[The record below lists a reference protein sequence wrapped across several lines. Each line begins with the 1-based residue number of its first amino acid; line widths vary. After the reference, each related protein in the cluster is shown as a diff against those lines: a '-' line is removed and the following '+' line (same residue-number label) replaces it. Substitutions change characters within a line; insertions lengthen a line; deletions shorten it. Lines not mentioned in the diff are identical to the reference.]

1 MRQAGA
7 GPPRAAPRGIRG
19 SLNAVVDSAPREI
32 DEGEIAPWWRDRD
45 EESDRR
51 RRRRAL
57 AAALALHLLILL
69 APRPRLDSGPPAEPG
84 DPRLFLLTEVRF
96 APPEPPAPVV
106 PELEAVEEPPP
117 EEEADEEAAPPGPPP
132 PPPVEVLF
140 PQGDLSRL
148 TPPRPLDAAPPPAPP
163 GAPAEGGEVRLYL
176 QLDERGQVYG
186 VRPAGG
192 DAALLAAAATA
203 AKGWVFLPAT
213 LDGQPI
219 PVVVEVVVRF
229 PRARPAAT
237 PPPAG

>member
-1 MRQAGA
+1 M
-7 GPPRAAPRGIRG
+7 
-19 SLNAVVDSAPREI
+19 VDSAPRET
-32 DEGEIAPWWRDRD
+32 DGEALAPWWRDR
-45 EESDRR
+45 EEGADRR

-57 AAALALHLLILL
+57 AAALVLHLLVLL
-69 APRPRLDSGPPAEPG
+69 APRPRPDLGPPADPG
-84 DPRLFLLTEVRF
+84 DPRLFLLGEVRF
-96 APPEPPAPVV
+96 APPEPPEPVV
-106 PELEAVEEPPP
+106 PELAEEPEEVP
-117 EEEADEEAAPPGPPP
+117 EEEEEEEAEEDAAPPGPPP

-140 PQGDLSRL
+140 PEGDLSRL

-163 GAPAEGGEVRLYL
+163 GAGAEGGEVHLYL

-192 DAALLAAAATA
+192 DAALIAAAADA
-203 AKGWVFLPAT
+203 ARRWVFAPAT

-229 PRARPAAT
+229 PLPRAAAT

>member
-1 MRQAGA
+1 MVDTA
-7 GPPRAAPRGIRG
+7 PRA
-19 SLNAVVDSAPREI
+19 I
-32 DEGEIAPWWRDRD
+32 DGGETAPWWRDR
-45 EESDRR
+45 EEGTDRR

-57 AAALALHLLILL
+57 AAAVVVHLLILL

-84 DPRLFLLTEVRF
+84 DPRLFLLTDTRF

-106 PELEAVEEPPP
+106 PEPEAIEEPPP
-117 EEEADEEAAPPGPPP
+117 EEEAEESAPPGPPP
-132 PPPVEVLF
+132 PPAVEVLF
-140 PQGDLSRL
+140 PEGDLSRL

-163 GAPAEGGEVRLYL
+163 EAPAEGGEVRLYL

-192 DAALLAAAATA
+192 DAALLAAAAAA

-229 PRARPAAT
+229 PRSRAAAS